1 MRLQGRRR
9 SDRELR
15 GRGLRLKSTKNE
27 NQRIRERKKTM
38 SLMKVKEGKEDQG
51 EVGPWWEP
59 GEIGAVTSNF
69 NDCDEKSKLTNWNW
83 KMRKTAVVMTL
94 RESTSNAIWE
104 RQRKTAPKTPALSLR
119 ETKRPPRKPKS
130 SDILTIGRRT
140 DLYLPDDSIWRF

>member
-51 EVGPWWEP
+51 EVGPW
-59 GEIGAVTSNF
+59 
-69 NDCDEKSKLTNWNW
+69 
-83 KMRKTAVVMTL
+83 
-94 RESTSNAIWE
+94 
-104 RQRKTAPKTPALSLR
+104 
-119 ETKRPPRKPKS
+119 
-130 SDILTIGRRT
+130 
-140 DLYLPDDSIWRF
+140 